1 MVLFVGCLLRRFIC
15 VRAIQTGKEDL
26 INRRYQIMIISMLK
40 NWNYRYSSHYFIKFV
55 GIISIYYTIN
65 LDIIS
70 SFMVFNF
77 LDLGSIDLLQV

>member
-1 MVLFVGCLLRRFIC
+1 MRT
-15 VRAIQTGKEDL
+15 IQTGKEDL
-26 INRRYQIMIISMLK
+26 ISRRYQIIIVSMLK
-40 NWNYRYSSHYFIKFV
+40 NKNCRYSSYYFIKFV

-65 LDIIS
+65 LDIIP